1 MKYNI
6 RKTTRNTAILAFEA
20 SHSSDYRSPEIKRYL
35 PKMRDL
41 VATTT
46 GDVLGLDDGVP
57 CALIIEVRV
66 ADLIAIRDTHPRTG
80 HSRYTNIR
88 IDRSFLPVRLAIP
101 DSSLPLARHDKMLW
115 INRAV
120 DFTPQPTDQRLRG
133 LFARKHPKWLQRIVE
148 RQLIQWR
155 SEDPDSYYNYAPM
168 RKVERDLERLPE
180 IAPYAALARF
190 KGRMSP
196 EQLAKC
202 IRNSSRGAVMHALD
216 EIPQRAREDYLIHNA
231 KVALEFSC
239 EKLTDVELGKVASIQ
254 MWTAY
259 SRRDRMSGRR
269 RAIMLASSYR
279 MSFLAGDAELL
290 PTLQDE
296 IRQSLLEFPTQWRAS
311 DSNGFPSI
319 LNGLQTYLKMGP
331 DYNLILALMAKVD
344 FEDRQ
349 ELAGII
355 ASII

>member
-20 SHSSDYRSPEIKRYL
+20 FHSQGYRSPEIKRHL

-41 VATTT
+41 VATTI
-46 GDVLGLDDGVP
+46 GDVLGLEEGEP

-88 IDRSFLPVRLAIP
+88 IDHSFLPVRLAIP
-101 DSSLPLARHDKMLW
+101 DGCLPRAGNNKLLW
-115 INRAV
+115 INPAV
-120 DFTPQPTDQRLRG
+120 DFTPQPTEQRLRG
-133 LFARKHPKWLQRIVE
+133 FFARKHPQWLQRIVD

-155 SEDPDSYYNYAPM
+155 DENPDSYYNYAPITEI
-168 RKVERDLERLPE
+168 ERDLKRLPE

-190 KGRMSP
+190 KDHLSP

-202 IRNSSRGAVMHALD
+202 MRTSSKGAVVYALD
-216 EIPQRAREDYLIHNA
+216 EIPALAREDYLVANA
-231 KVALEFSC
+231 KDALEFVAD
-239 EKLTDVELGKVASIQ
+239 KLTDKELGRVANIA

-259 SRRDRMSGRR
+259 SRRERMSGRR
-269 RAIMLASSYR
+269 RAIMLASSYC
-279 MSFLAGDAELL
+279 MSFLAGSAEPL
-290 PTLQDE
+290 PALQAE
-296 IRQSLLEFPTQWRAS
+296 ICQSLLEFPAEWRAS
-311 DSNGFPSI
+311 DPYGFPSI
-319 LNGLQTYLKMGP
+319 LRGLQTYLKMGL

-344 FEDRQ
+344 SADRM

-355 ASII
+355 ASMI

>member
-20 SHSSDYRSPEIKRYL
+20 SHSPEYRSPEIKRYL
-35 PKMRDL
+35 PNMRDL

-46 GDVLGLDDGVP
+46 GDVLGLDENKP

-101 DSSLPLARHDKMLW
+101 DSSLPLARHDKLLW
-115 INRAV
+115 INRTV
-120 DFTPQPTDQRLRG
+120 DFTPQPTERRLRG
-133 LFARKHPKWLQRIVE
+133 FFARKHPQWLQRIVD

-155 SEDPDSYYNYAPM
+155 NEDPDSYYNYAPITEI
-168 RKVERDLERLPE
+168 ERDLERLPE

-190 KGRMSP
+190 KGHLSP

-202 IRNSSRGAVMHALD
+202 MRTSSKGAVIHALE
-216 EIPQRAREDYLIHNA
+216 EIPALAREDYLVANA
-231 KVALEFSC
+231 KEALEFVA
-239 EKLTDVELGKVASIQ
+239 EKLTDKELGRVANIE

-259 SRRDRMSGRR
+259 SRRERMTGRR
-269 RAIMLASSYR
+269 RAIMLASSYCI
-279 MSFLAGDAELL
+279 SFLAGSAEPL
-290 PTLQDE
+290 PALQAE
-296 IRQSLLEFPTQWRAS
+296 IRQSLLEFPAQWRAS
-311 DSNGFPSI
+311 DPYGFPSI
-319 LNGLQTYLKMGP
+319 LNGLQTYLKMGL

-344 FEDRQ
+344 PQDKQ

-355 ASII
+355 ASMI